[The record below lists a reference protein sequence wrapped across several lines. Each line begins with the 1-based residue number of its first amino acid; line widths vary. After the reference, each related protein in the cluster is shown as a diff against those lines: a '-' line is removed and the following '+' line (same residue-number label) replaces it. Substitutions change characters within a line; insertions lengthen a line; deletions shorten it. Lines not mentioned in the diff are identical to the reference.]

1 MAVTIKA
8 VLKTQGMGQSTLDSL
23 IQMKSI
29 THLPVQLHGQYRV
42 GVAVVAD
49 LSSFLKV
56 ANF

>member
-8 VLKTQGMGQSTLDSL
+8 ILKTQDMGQGTLDSL
-23 IQMKSI
+23 IPIKSV
-29 THLPVQLHGQYRV
+29 THLPVQLHSQDRV
-42 GVAVVAD
+42 GVAIVAD